1 MDIRNILFSNRSFTP
16 IPIALTLIYFSQPK
30 TPHLYLGLCFIII
43 GLVFGG
49 WTIQMYSE
57 EQILPPGLALIG
69 IGGVILG
76 TILLITA
83 TILYSIVNVIREK
96 R

>member
-1 MDIRNILFSNRSFTP
+1 MGSQFTAWSKETLFSNNV
-16 IPIALTLIYFSQPK
+16 IYLEHLNFLSELQQNVDQIFSK
-30 TPHLYLGLCFIII
+30 ENI
-43 GLVFGG
+43 V
-49 WTIQMYSE
+49 
-57 EQILPPGLALIG
+57 PPGIALIG

-96 R
+96 NN